1 MAGSVDPSTSKKKAP
16 MTPDL
21 TLYFLAVLA
30 VILLPGMDMA
40 FVLASSLSGGRRG
53 AISSVLG
60 IATGGLIHVIV
71 GATGMAALMVM
82 FPQLFHVLL
91 FVGTC
96 YLLWIG
102 WSIFRSADATE
113 LNEDTNAASSRAIYR
128 RAVTTCLLNPKA
140 YAFMF
145 AIFPAFVRS
154 DTRSLLEQTLALCAI
169 TVGTQIA
176 IYGVVAALAV
186 QSRQFMKARQRTIAR
201 AMGGLLMAAAVA
213 TATQAWSAPDE
224 KSPKPTNQPKVS
236 PYMTNTAAT
245 TDLDKGRN
253 DFDFLVGDWQTVQT
267 RSTKPLMDDAPWETF
282 TATIHMEKLPGN
294 MGNIDSMV
302 APDWRPNWTGVTLR
316 VFNGETG
323 LWSIYWMAGK
333 TSGIDSATGQLMV
346 PVVGKFDNRDGIFES
361 DEIIEGKA
369 LRVRYTWTHVDADH
383 VKWQQG
389 FSFDGG
395 KTWKVNWR
403 MEGTR
408 VKK

>member
-1 MAGSVDPSTSKKKAP
+1 

-21 TLYFLAVLA
+21 TLYFFAVLA

-40 FVLASSLSGGRRG
+40 YVMASSLSGGRRG

-60 IATGGLIHVIV
+60 IATGGLIHVVV

-91 FVGTC
+91 LIGTC
-96 YLLWIG
+96 YLFWIG
-102 WSIFRSADATE
+102 WTIFRSADAAPMQ
-113 LNEDTNAASSRAIYR
+113 EDSPAATSGAIYR

-140 YAFMF
+140 YAFTF

-154 DTRSLLEQTLALCAI
+154 DTRTLIAQTAALCLI
-169 TVGTQIA
+169 TVATQIA
-176 IYGVVAALAV
+176 VYGAVAALAV
-186 QSRQFMKARQRTIAR
+186 QSRQFFKARQKTIAR
-201 AMGGLLMAAAVA
+201 TMGSMLMAVAVA
-213 TATQAWSAPDE
+213 TATQAWS
-224 KSPKPTNQPKVS
+224 SPQDKTNPTNQSTRQS
-236 PYMTNTAAT
+236 PTMTNPLVPVPAT
-245 TDLDKGRN
+245 IDHEKGRS

-267 RSTKPLMDDAPWETF
+267 RSTKPLIDDAPWETF
-282 TATIHMEKLPGN
+282 NATIHMEKLPGN

-302 APDWRPNWTGVTLR
+302 APEWRPNWVGVAIR
-316 VFNGETG
+316 IFNGETG
-323 LWSIYWMAGK
+323 LWSIYWLAGK
-333 TSGIDSATGQLMV
+333 TAGIDSATGQLMV
-346 PVVGKFDNRDGIFES
+346 PVVGKFDNNVGIFES
-361 DEIIEGKA
+361 EEVIEGKA
-369 LRVRYTWTHVDADH
+369 LRVRYTWTKVDVDH

-403 MEGTR
+403 MTGTR

>member
-1 MAGSVDPSTSKKKAP
+1 

-40 FVLASSLSGGRRG
+40 FVIASSLSGGRRG
-53 AISSVLG
+53 AISSVMG
-60 IATGGLIHVIV
+60 VATGGLIHVIV
-71 GATGMAALMVM
+71 GATGMAALMVI

-91 FVGTC
+91 LLGTC

-102 WSIFRSADATE
+102 WSIFRSADNTAMADGSTV
-113 LNEDTNAASSRAIYR
+113 ASSAAIYR
-128 RAVTTCLLNPKA
+128 QAVTTCLLNPKA

-154 DTRSLLEQTLALCAI
+154 DTRSLLAQTMALCAI
-169 TVGTQIA
+169 TVGTQIVV
-176 IYGVVAALAV
+176 YGAVAALAF
-186 QSRQFMKARQRTIAR
+186 QSRRFIGSRQKTLARTMG
-201 AMGGLLMAAAVA
+201 AMLMAAAVA

-224 KSPKPTNQPKVS
+224 KSTTPMNPQKASPT
-236 PYMTNTAAT
+236 MTNTTRSTIA
-245 TDLDKGRN
+245 DLDKGRN
-253 DFDFLVGDWQTVQT
+253 DFDFLVGNWQTVQT
-267 RSTKPLMDDAPWETF
+267 RSTKPLQDDAPWETF
-282 TATIHMEKLPGN
+282 NATIHMEKLPGN

-302 APDWRPNWTGVTLR
+302 APEWRPNWTGIAIR
-316 VFNGETG
+316 IFNGETG
-323 LWSIYWMAGK
+323 LWSIYWLAGK
-333 TSGIDSATGQLMV
+333 TGGIDSATGQLTV
-346 PVVGKFDNRDGIFES
+346 PVVGKFDNRVGIFEA
-361 DEIIEGKA
+361 DEVIEGKA

-395 KTWKVNWR
+395 KTWNVNWR

-408 VKK
+408 VKQ

>member
-1 MAGSVDPSTSKKKAP
+1 

-40 FVLASSLSGGRRG
+40 FVLASSVSAGRRG

-71 GATGMAALMVM
+71 GATGMAALMAM
-82 FPQLFHVLL
+82 FPQLFNLL
-91 FVGTC
+91 LLLGTC

-102 WSIFRSADATE
+102 WSIFRSADST
-113 LNEDTNAASSRAIYR
+113 TMSNASPVVASGAIYR

-154 DTRSLLEQTLALCAI
+154 DTRSLVAQTIALCVI

-176 IYGVVAALAV
+176 VYGAVAALAL
-186 QSRQFMKARQRTIAR
+186 QSRRYMESRQKTIAR
-201 AMGGLLMAAAVA
+201 TMGAMLMAAAVA

-224 KSPKPTNQPKVS
+224 KSTGPINPQKAS
-236 PYMTNTAAT
+236 PIMTNTTKPTT
-245 TDLDKGRN
+245 TDLEQGRS

-267 RSTKPLMDDAPWETF
+267 RSTKPLQDDAPWETF
-282 TATIHMEKLPGN
+282 NATIHMEKLPGN

-302 APDWRPNWTGVTLR
+302 APEWRHNWVGVAIR
-316 VFNGETG
+316 IFNGETG
-323 LWSIYWMAGK
+323 LWSIYWLAGK
-333 TSGIDSATGQLMV
+333 TGGIDSSTGQLMV
-346 PVVGKFDNRDGIFES
+346 PVVGKFYNGVGIFEA
-361 DEIIEGKA
+361 DEVIEGKA
-369 LRVRYTWTHVDADH
+369 LRVRYTWTQVDTDH

-395 KTWKVNWR
+395 KTWKTNWR
-403 MEGTR
+403 MAGTR